1 MMEGWSEKGTAERL
15 REIHAVSLG
24 GRETLVHMKMGD
36 FNRLIAQAA
45 EAIERRAAGPG
56 SREGAELARRLRSLA
71 DVGIV
76 NARQDADTLR
86 RAADWIEDADER
98 IAIMAEGERP
108 MIRPGETIDLLAA
121 LDEGKKH
128 SGLVE
133 EE

>member
-1 MMEGWSEKGTAERL
+1 MDKETEKSPVAQL
-15 REIHAVSLG
+15 RELRAVSLG

-45 EAIERRAAGPG
+45 DALERRAAGPG
-56 SREGAELARRLRSLA
+56 SREGTELSRQLRSLA

-76 NARQDADTLR
+76 NARTDTAILR

>member
-1 MMEGWSEKGTAERL
+1 MDKETEKSPADQL
-15 REIHAVSLG
+15 RELRAVSLG

-36 FNRLIAQAA
+36 FNRLIDQAA

-56 SREGAELARRLRSLA
+56 SREGAELARRLCSLA

-76 NARQDADTLR
+76 NARQDAADLR

>member
-1 MMEGWSEKGTAERL
+1 MEGWSEKGPAERL
-15 REIHAVSLG
+15 RELRAVSLG

-36 FNRLIAQAA
+36 FNRLITQAA

-76 NARQDADTLR
+76 NARQDVDTLR

>member
-1 MMEGWSEKGTAERL
+1 MDKETEKSPVAQL
-15 REIHAVSLG
+15 RELRAVSLG

-56 SREGAELARRLRSLA
+56 SREGTGLARQLRSLA

-76 NARQDADTLR
+76 NARADTAILR

-108 MIRPGETIDLLAA
+108 MIRPGEPIDLLAA